1 MKRRKNEEISEANSK
16 DKFKII
22 YNVINNLKNS
32 FNKKYFLIFIKLI
45 GILIANDI
53 ILVNNLNKNSYLNI
67 NKEVQ
72 TNDNCL
78 IKSNIDLD
86 HEFITMKSVQDQ
98 IHNKNLTSIQTISGG
113 HGKIGNALLMLNNL
127 INIGEQIFCKNII
140 SSGGLQN
147 IIKKHIFYKDYN
159 ITIYPNP

>member
-67 NKEVQ
+67 NKEIQ
-72 TNDNCL
+72 TNHNCL
-78 IKSNIDLD
+78 IKSNLDLD
-86 HEFITMKSVQDQ
+86 HEFITMKSVQD
-98 IHNKNLTSIQTISGG
+98 
-113 HGKIGNALLMLNNL
+113 
-127 INIGEQIFCKNII
+127 
-140 SSGGLQN
+140 
-147 IIKKHIFYKDYN
+147 
-159 ITIYPNP
+159 